1 MADEEESSGE
11 GAPKKKSNMMLFIIL
26 GLVLILGGGGG
37 FFAYNKFLAPPL
49 EEDEKP
55 QEKVVEPEAVGEMV
69 TFGEFVVNLSD
80 PKGKRY
86 LKCKI
91 SVELEVPEEGDPAEA
106 VTRVKKIEPK
116 LRDIVIMLLTSLAFE
131 EVMTPEGK
139 IRIRDELLARFNQAA
154 RPDKIIHLYFS
165 DFVVQ

>member
-1 MADEEESSGE
+1 MAEEEE
-11 GAPKKKSNMMLFIIL
+11 ATPEEPKKKPKMMLFITI
-26 GLVLILGGGGG
+26 GVVLLLACGGG
-37 FFAYNKFLAPPL
+37 FFAYTTFMAPSDNT
-49 EEDEKP
+49 EELPME
-55 QEKVVEPEAVGEMV
+55 EEVSMTGEMV

-91 SVELEVPEEGDPAEA
+91 SVEVESVEA
-106 VTRVKKIEPK
+106 VERIQKIEPK

-139 IRIRDELLARFNQAA
+139 IRIRDELLERFNQAA
-154 RPDKIIHLYFS
+154 RPDRIKNLYFS

>member
-1 MADEEESSGE
+1 MAEDQKANPDE
-11 GAPKKKSNMMLFIIL
+11 PKKKSKMMLFIVL
-26 GLVLILGGGGG
+26 GLALLLAGGGG
-37 FFAYNKFLAPPL
+37 FFAFTTLIPSPDKTPQQ
-49 EEDEKP
+49 P
-55 QEKVVEPEAVGEMV
+55 QEGDDAIGVGEMV

-91 SVELEVPEEGDPAEA
+91 SVEVETIEA
-106 VTRVKKIEPK
+106 VDRLKKIEPK

-139 IRIRDELLARFNQAA
+139 IRIRDELLERFNQAA
-154 RPDKIIHLYFS
+154 RPDRVRNLYFS

>member
-1 MADEEESSGE
+1 MAEEENVTPE
-11 GAPKKKSNMMLFIIL
+11 EPKKKSKTMLLVIL
-26 GLVLILGGGGG
+26 GALLLLAGGGG
-37 FFAYNKFLAPPL
+37 FFVYTTLMSAGDK
-49 EEDEKP
+49 DVEKP
-55 QEKVVEPEAVGEMV
+55 KEEVEMVGEMV

-91 SVELEVPEEGDPAEA
+91 SVEVEGAEA
-106 VTRVKKIEPK
+106 VERVQKIEPK

-139 IRIRDELLARFNQAA
+139 IRIRDELLERFNQAV
-154 RPDKIIHLYFS
+154 RPDRIKNLYFS